1 MGLKQN
7 DLILLQKGNAILAQ
21 SANDTKYIVSTENDA
36 KYFSYWLDRESKAE
50 VLQEALD
57 FFRSI
62 TEEEYKRKE
71 DVYEQAITA
80 SS

>member
-7 DLILLQKGNAILAQ
+7 DMILLQNGNAILAQ
-21 SANDTKYIVSTENDA
+21 SANDSRYIVSTENDA
-36 KYFSYWLDRESKAE
+36 KYFSYWFDRESKAE

-71 DVYEQAITA
+71 DVYERSLTE
-80 SS
+80 S